1 MSLSKR
7 RQIVDDMIAVIKTIK
22 SPKIGKVSSKPEEF
36 ARLART
42 AFPFVQLEVT
52 SETKEDI
59 AMEWRL
65 ATLEVSITVHLD
77 GKGKTTGTEKQ
88 LADLIEAIE
97 EKLEADRTRGGVA
110 QLTELLSVGDIQESG
125 FPTVSQTMV
134 VGVQYTY
141 NRGNT

>member
-1 MSLSKR
+1 MNSKR
-7 RQIVDDMIAVIKTIK
+7 KLIIDDVVANLKAIK
-22 SPKIGKVSSKPEEF
+22 SPKIGKVSSKPEDF

-42 AFPFVQLEVT
+42 AFPFVQIEIT
-52 SETKEDI
+52 NENKEDI

-65 ATLEVSITVHLD
+65 ATLEVAITIHLD
-77 GKGKTTGTEKQ
+77 GKNKTEGTQKQ

-110 QLTELLSVGDIQESG
+110 KLTELLTVGDIQESG
-125 FPTVSQTMV
+125 FPTISQSIT
-134 VGVQYTY
+134 VGIQYVY